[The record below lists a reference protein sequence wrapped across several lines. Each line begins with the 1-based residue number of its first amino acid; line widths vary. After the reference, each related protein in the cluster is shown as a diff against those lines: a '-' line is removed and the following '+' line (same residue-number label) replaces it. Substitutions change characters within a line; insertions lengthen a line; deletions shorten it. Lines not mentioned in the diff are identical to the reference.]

1 MSHKQGVSATGPARS
16 TGYPRGQPRR
26 RPEEQQG
33 GRSRSA
39 GLAKFSSVAVPPL
52 TRQQR
57 ADALTKAAAARKDRS
72 ELRAKLRS
80 GSLGL
85 AEVLD
90 GSALSGDATVTKMR
104 VSALL
109 EALPGVGKTRAAQI
123 IERLDI
129 AANRRVGGL
138 GVHQRRALVAEFQRR
153 ANAQRAR
160 TNSRTARMNSTSESG
175 T

>member
-1 MSHKQGVSATGPARS
+1 MP
-16 TGYPRGQPRR
+16 
-26 RPEEQQG
+26 
-33 GRSRSA
+33 
-39 GLAKFSSVAVPPL
+39 VPSL
-52 TRQQR
+52 TAEQR
-57 ADALTKAAAARKDRS
+57 AAALAKAAAARKDRS

-80 GSLGL
+80 GKLGL
-85 AEVLD
+85 AELLD
-90 GSALSGDATVTKMR
+90 SSAASRDATVTKMR

-123 IERLDI
+123 MERLDI

-138 GVHQRRALVAEFQRR
+138 GVHQRRALVAEFERR

-160 TNSRTARMNSTSESG
+160 TYSRASRMGASAEPG

>member
-1 MSHKQGVSATGPARS
+1 
-16 TGYPRGQPRR
+16 
-26 RPEEQQG
+26 
-33 GRSRSA
+33 
-39 GLAKFSSVAVPPL
+39 VAVPPL

-57 ADALTKAAAARKDRS
+57 ADALAKAAAARKDRS

-85 AEVLD
+85 SELLER
-90 GSALSGDATVTKMR
+90 SAGSGDATVTKMR

-109 EALPGVGKTRAAQI
+109 EALPGVGKTRAALI
-123 IERLDI
+123 MERLDI

-138 GVHQRRALVAEFQRR
+138 GVHQRRALVAEFERR
-153 ANAQRAR
+153 ANAHRAR
-160 TNSRTARMNSTSESG
+160 TNSRTSRTDSPSASSVSETG